1 MATKYQVP
9 VRELKDA
16 ETFSFADPASATG
29 LAVFRLERRLSPSRR
44 TLTERLT
51 GRLYTMSAVTQVVH
65 PLTELRKARE
75 VVSAMAP
82 GEPLTFVAEA
92 QYFATNVASTVRVVT
107 ARARVTMA
115 FEVAAAEPVETRSAH
130 RFEAFTLPPSC
141 WQSDYLGLPS
151 QAGRDALKLA
161 SNLAAQHAAAAL
173 GMPAPDHIQGDEADA
188 FNMGLWWLEHS
199 LTGIPRK
206 FRSRT

>member
-9 VRELKDA
+9 VRELGDA

-51 GRLYTMSAVTQVVH
+51 GRLYTVSVTTQVVH
-65 PLTELRKARE
+65 PLTELRAARE
-75 VVSAMAP
+75 VVAALTP

-92 QYFATNVASTVRVVT
+92 QYFAANASSTVRVVT
-107 ARARVTMA
+107 ARARVKMA
-115 FEVAAAEPVETRSAH
+115 FEIATAEPTQGRRAY
-130 RFEAFTLPPSC
+130 RFDDHTLPPSC
-141 WQSDYLGLPS
+141 WQSGYLGLPS

-161 SNLAAQHAAAAL
+161 SNLAAQHAASAL
-173 GMPAPDHIQGDEADA
+173 GLPAPDHITGDEADA
-188 FNMGLWWLEHS
+188 FNMGLWWLEHI

-206 FRSRT
+206 FRSCS